1 MGPSLSPAPI
11 PTAGHR
17 EPFLAAPLRLCNR
30 GCVDQDG
37 QAPIYSA
44 TTEVTDDRV
53 TVLVSGEVD
62 MSTAD
67 DMFRS
72 AVRDGAS
79 AATLDLRGVSFFDS
93 AAIHALVRL
102 AERYPDA
109 LDVIPS
115 PQVRRV
121 LDISGLGEQPWLRT
135 A

>member
-1 MGPSLSPAPI
+1 MVLDRDVRAQG
-11 PTAGHR
+11 TV
-17 EPFLAAPLRLCNR
+17 LAAPGRLCNR

-44 TTEVTDDRV
+44 TSEVTDDHV

-67 DMFRS
+67 DMFGV
-72 AVRDGAS
+72 AVRDRVK

-102 AERYPDA
+102 AERYPGA

-121 LDISGLGEQPWLRT
+121 LDISGLGDQPWLRT